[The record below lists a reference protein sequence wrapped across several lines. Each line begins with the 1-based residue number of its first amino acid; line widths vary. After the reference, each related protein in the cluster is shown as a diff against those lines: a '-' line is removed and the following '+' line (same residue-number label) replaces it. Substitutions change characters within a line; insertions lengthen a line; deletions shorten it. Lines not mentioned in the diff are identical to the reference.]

1 MGDVGRNYLN
11 FIKVISQV
19 FKQISE
25 KSGRM
30 TKLQEFINSK
40 ICANLSHG
48 LFVVSYVVLLQ
59 ISVKFCFWAEL
70 HMGAEGGGFLPPQ
83 WKARLNQDFCSK
95 HLSPFIG
102 RSHST
107 YMKLNIGLNQQGVRP
122 FKGLTILVMIYCNSP
137 NYTMSCK
144 FVPFWTLPNRID
156 SSWSYHNFVGLSFE
170 EKYVAGIENVK
181 QSHFQ

>member
-83 WKARLNQDFCSK
+83 
-95 HLSPFIG
+95 
-102 RSHST
+102 
-107 YMKLNIGLNQQGVRP
+107 
-122 FKGLTILVMIYCNSP
+122 
-137 NYTMSCK
+137 
-144 FVPFWTLPNRID
+144 
-156 SSWSYHNFVGLSFE
+156 
-170 EKYVAGIENVK
+170 
-181 QSHFQ
+181 